1 MVRDRDEQ
9 FGAAQ
14 DSLQNLSFK
23 ESSGAAK
30 SCFPGFNSKRYTFC
44 FRNMLQ
50 MEKHKTYVINTCQ
63 KYIEKHLLEQ
73 WFVIAKSRTAFWRKA
88 QRLLKSIGILILPDV
103 QIRAEQGFLPKR
115 YLFCFKTMLQMHKTS
130 PQRDLPSKK
139 YSKKHW
145 LEQWFVIAKSRS
157 TFPGNPYKTIWIL
170 LVLDAQIRVFPDLA
184 QNVTLF
190 ALKQCSKR
198 KNSAPG
204 RTSTKKLPEKH

>member
-1 MVRDRDEQ
+1 
-9 FGAAQ
+9 
-14 DSLQNLSFK
+14 
-23 ESSGAAK
+23 
-30 SCFPGFNSKRYTFC
+30 
-44 FRNMLQ
+44 
-50 MEKHKTYVINTCQ
+50 MEKLTTYVINTCQ

-73 WFVIAKSRTAFWRKA
+73 WFVIAKSRTAFLKKSS
-88 QRLLKSIGILILPDV
+88 KSIEKYRNIDTSGCAIPGWAGLSSKTLP
-103 QIRAEQGFLPKR
+103 
-115 YLFCFKTMLQMHKTS
+115 FCFKTMLQMHKTS

-170 LVLDAQIRVFPDLA
+170 LVLEAQIRVSPDLA